1 MEKRIRA
8 HKNPI
13 KTQHQHITANS
24 NPIGST
30 SPSKWNIK
38 QAQNSVKLGNSNEK
52 RNQNGKNN
60 RTTNIQ
66 WGPIKL
72 NRTKKNRVQPSADSV
87 LIGLIR
93 WPSRRLA
100 KGQHAAPWRSM
111 PKKKTKENQR
121 KLPEKK
127 NWNKRRPHYTFFE
140 TEFCFCFLVVFLLLL
155 LLLLF
160 PRGETAR
167 LYFFKSLML
176 IYARN

>member
-111 PKKKTKENQR
+111 PKKKQKKIKENYPKKK
-121 KLPEKK
+121 KLKQTAASLHVF
-127 NWNKRRPHYTFFE
+127 WNR
-140 TEFCFCFLVVFLLLL
+140 V
-155 LLLLF
+155 LLLF
-160 PRGETAR
+160 FSC
-167 LYFFKSLML
+167 FFVVVVVVVVPTR
-176 IYARN
+176 RNRTVVFF

>member
-111 PKKKTKENQR
+111 PKKKQKKIKENY
-121 KLPEKK
+121 PKK
-127 NWNKRRPHYTFFE
+127 KTE
-140 TEFCFCFLVVFLLLL
+140 TNGGLTTRFLKPIFAFVF
-155 LLLLF
+155 
-160 PRGETAR
+160 
-167 LYFFKSLML
+167 
-176 IYARN
+176 